1 MAKPSVITATVVKP
15 GDRISERIA
24 SLSSCIFCSWLRPL
38 PARAFTLTLL
48 KPLFD
53 AQNDSRSKTEVVM
66 EVTSSEIWNVVEL
79 RA

>member
-1 MAKPSVITATVVKP
+1 LRSELSALP
-15 GDRISERIA
+15 GIR
-24 SLSSCIFCSWLRPL
+24 
-38 PARAFTLTLL
+38 L

-66 EVTSSEIWNVVEL
+66 EVTGSEIRNVVEL